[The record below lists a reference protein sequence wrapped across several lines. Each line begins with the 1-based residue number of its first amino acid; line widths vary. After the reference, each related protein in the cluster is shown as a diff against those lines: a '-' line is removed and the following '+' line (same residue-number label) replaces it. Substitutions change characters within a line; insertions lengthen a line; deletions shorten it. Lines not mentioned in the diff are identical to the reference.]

1 VAKKLDRDLVGM
13 NERNGACL
21 RLPASCSLSSYIVL
35 LFESCRRRKQR
46 KARAAA
52 RWKKQRW
59 KRAKPERN
67 RRGGLV
73 LVWVV
78 LVSRYHVEATKDR
91 EGFLS

>member
-1 VAKKLDRDLVGM
+1 
-13 NERNGACL
+13 
-21 RLPASCSLSSYIVL
+21 LSEGETEKSDGGSKV
-35 LFESCRRRKQR
+35 EGTKME
-46 KARAAA
+46 K
-52 RWKKQRW
+52 
-59 KRAKPERN
+59 AKPERS